1 MTATSPRHSSEIR
14 AGLDHPVVDT
24 DGHMM
29 EHLPVFLDY
38 LKETAGPDMV
48 SRFVAKSNNTR
59 ENSWYVLSPQERR
72 DQCVARPPFWQSPA
86 RNTVDRATA
95 MLPRMIRERLDE
107 FGFDYAIIYPTLGFY
122 MVDEPDEEIR
132 RTSCRAHNTMAAD
145 LFRDHSDR
153 LTTPACIP
161 THTPAEAIDELEYA
175 VNTLGLK
182 AAMIANLVHRPV
194 EAVVRVAPELAKHA
208 TWTDCLGIDSD
219 YDYDPFW
226 AKCVELGVA
235 PTAHSRAQGR
245 NARRSTTNFMYNQ
258 IGHFAESGDAFAR
271 ALFFGGVT
279 RRFPELNFGLLEG
292 GVGWACSVYAK
303 LVGAWEKRNLDVID
317 DLNPAN
323 IDMDTLASYFDKY
336 GGKPFEGKL
345 ARRDRG
351 PKGGAGDM
359 GHTVTRVDGT
369 WPDTD
374 VALKDDFAACEITR
388 AEDIAD
394 LFIKPFYFGCEAD
407 DPMNAAAFG
416 GVKLP
421 FGAKPKAI
429 FGSDIGHW
437 DVPRMDGVLAEA
449 YELVDDG
456 MLDGV
461 DFRDFT
467 FTNPVMLHAGM
478 NQQFFKGTAIEDDVD
493 KLLAAENPAKR
504 VNR

>member
-1 MTATSPRHSSEIR
+1 MTAASPNHSAEIR

-48 SRFVAKSNNTR
+48 SRFVAKSNDTR
-59 ENSWYVLSPQERR
+59 ENSWHVLSPQERR
-72 DQCVARPPFWQSPA
+72 DQRVARPPFWQSPA
-86 RNTVDRATA
+86 RNTIDRATA
-95 MLPRMIRERLDE
+95 MLPGMIRERLDE

-122 MVDEPDEEIR
+122 MVDEPDEDIR
-132 RTSCRAHNTMAAD
+132 RASCRAHNTMAAD

-161 THTPAEAIDELEYA
+161 THTPTEAIDELEYA
-175 VNTLGLK
+175 VNTLSLK

-194 EAVVRVAPELAKHA
+194 EAVVRAAPELARHA

-235 PTAHSRAQGR
+235 PTAHSRTQGR

-303 LVGAWEKRNLDVID
+303 LVGAWEKRNFDVID

-323 IDMDTLASYFDKY
+323 IDMEVLSAYFDKY

-345 ARRDRG
+345 APRDQG

-359 GHTVTRVDGT
+359 GHAVTRVDGT
-369 WPDTD
+369 WSDAD
-374 VALKDDFAACEITR
+374 SALKDDFAACKITR
-388 AEDIAD
+388 PEDIAD

-421 FGAKPKAI
+421 FDAKPKAI

-437 DVPRMDGVLAEA
+437 DVPHMNGVLAEA

-456 MLDGV
+456 MLSDT
-461 DFRDFT
+461 DFREFT
-467 FTNPVMLHAGM
+467 FANPVMLHAGM
-478 NQQFFKGTAIEDDVD
+478 NPHFFEGTVIEDEVNM
-493 KLLAAENPAKR
+493 LLASESPAKTK
-504 VNR
+504 V

>member
-1 MTATSPRHSSEIR
+1 MSASSTKSSAEIR
-14 AGLDHPVVDT
+14 ASLDHPVVDT

-38 LKETAGPDMV
+38 LKDVAGADMV
-48 SRFVAKSNNTR
+48 GRFVAKSNETR
-59 ENSWYVLSPQERR
+59 ENSWHVLSPEERR
-72 DQCVARPPFWQSPA
+72 DQRVARPPFWQSPA

-132 RTSCRAHNTMAAD
+132 RAACRAHNTMAAD
-145 LFRDHSDR
+145 LFREHADR

-161 THTPAEAIDELEYA
+161 TYTPTEAIEELEHA
-175 VNTLGLK
+175 VKTLGLK
-182 AAMIANLVHRPV
+182 CAMIANLVHRPIG
-194 EAVVRVAPELAKHA
+194 AVARAAPELAGHA
-208 TWTDCLGIDSD
+208 TWTDCLALDSE

-235 PTAHSRAQGR
+235 PTAHSRGQGR
-245 NARRSTTNFMYNQ
+245 NARRSVTNFMHNQ
-258 IGHFAESGDAFAR
+258 IGHFAEAGDAFAR

-279 RRFPELNFGLLEG
+279 RRFPELNVGFLEG
-292 GVGWACSVYAK
+292 GVGWACSVFAK
-303 LVGAWEKRNLDVID
+303 LVGAWEKRNADVID

-323 IDMDTLASYFDKY
+323 IDLDALATYFYRY

-345 ARRDRG
+345 VRRDEA
-351 PKGGAGDM
+351 PKVGAGDM
-359 GHTVTRVDGT
+359 GHAITRVDGT
-369 WPDTD
+369 WTNTD
-374 VALKDDFAACEITR
+374 VALKDDFAACKIER
-388 AEDIAD
+388 AEDIAE

-407 DPMNAAAFG
+407 DPMNATAFG

-421 FGAKPKAI
+421 FDAKPKAI

-437 DVPRMDGVLAEA
+437 DVPRMDGVLEEA
-449 YELVDDG
+449 YELVDAG
-456 MLDGV
+456 MLDHN
-461 DFRDFT
+461 DFREFT

-478 NQQFFKGTAIEDDVD
+478 NASFFEGTVISDDVE
-493 KLLAAENPAKR
+493 KLLAAQTPNLA
-504 VNR
+504 ND